1 MSERAS
7 TSGTD
12 HLAVEWHRL
21 NDAVAAVGEAYVN
34 AIQSIFPPHHQD
46 HWEMVVHKF
55 TQEHAHVAPTGP

>member
-1 MSERAS
+1 
-7 TSGTD
+7 
-12 HLAVEWHRL
+12 VEWHRL